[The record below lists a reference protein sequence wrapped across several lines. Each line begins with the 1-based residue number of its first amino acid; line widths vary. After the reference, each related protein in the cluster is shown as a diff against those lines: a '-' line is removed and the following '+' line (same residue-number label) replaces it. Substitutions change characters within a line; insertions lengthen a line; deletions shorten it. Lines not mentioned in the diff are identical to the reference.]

1 MGELLLLVDVYL
13 IVMKYLKFFE
23 YLIIYNKFV
32 FKYVFIKCGWK
43 LILVVDFF
51 YYNFLGCVIYISYVN
66 L

>member
-23 YLIIYNKFV
+23 YLIIYNEFV

-51 YYNFLGCVIYISYVN
+51 IIIF
-66 L
+66 

>member
-1 MGELLLLVDVYL
+1 MFYLGELLLLVDVYL

-23 YLIIYNKFV
+23 YFIIYNKFV
-32 FKYVFIKCGWK
+32 YKMWLKINFSSG
-43 LILVVDFF
+43 FF